1 VAILLAIQSVWAPF
15 HYVLLFGAYE
25 SDFPN
30 VVLRAGLVVLVI
42 NTVSRL
48 PRPQPQSSPVQSVDA
63 PLRQFA
69 TLE

>member
-30 VVLRAGLVVLVI
+30 VVLRAGLVVLVMRTLSTEEGQLAPATAAPVAL
-42 NTVSRL
+42 NRT
-48 PRPQPQSSPVQSVDA
+48 SPVV
-63 PLRQFA
+63 A
-69 TLE
+69 T